1 MSDRWSRYAPLT
13 GVVFVGLLVAV
24 FATSGST
31 PGVHS
36 TGAHVISFYKA
47 HHGEQIAG
55 NVLGAV
61 GVAFFL
67 FFAATLRARLRR
79 REGGEALAALAFGGA
94 VLLAVGGAAFSALGF
109 ALADARNTLD
119 PSAAQALNV
128 LINDFFFP
136 LAVGTC
142 VFMIGN
148 WLAIVRTGALPK
160 WLGWV
165 ALPIGIAALTPAGFI
180 VFLVLLAWS
189 LIVSVLL
196 YLQPD
201 QSPASPAAESPSR

>member
-1 MSDRWSRYAPLT
+1 MSDRWGRYAPLT
-13 GVVFVGLLVAV
+13 GVVFVGLLIAT

-47 HHGEQIAG
+47 HHGELMAG

-67 FFAATLRARLRR
+67 FFAASLRARLRR
-79 REGGEALAALAFGGA
+79 GEGGEALAALAFGGA

-109 ALADARNTLD
+109 ALADARNTID

-148 WLAIVRTGALPK
+148 WLAVVRTGALPK
-160 WLGWV
+160 SLGWV
-165 ALPIGIAALTPAGFI
+165 ALPIGIAALTPGGF
-180 VFLVLLAWS
+180 VAFLVLMAWS

-196 YLQPD
+196 YLR
-201 QSPASPAAESPSR
+201 PSSA